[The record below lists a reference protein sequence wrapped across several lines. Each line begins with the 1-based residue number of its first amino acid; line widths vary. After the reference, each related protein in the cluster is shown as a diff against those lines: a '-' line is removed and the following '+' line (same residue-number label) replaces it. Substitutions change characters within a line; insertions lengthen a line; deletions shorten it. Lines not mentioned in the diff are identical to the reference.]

1 MKNAIWVIAVLMIAG
16 VFLLEFRYAI
26 VVNTPIVA
34 KFDRLTGDVWIVNSG
49 TWIKVRSIVEQEK
62 EGPAKPAPAPQAK
75 PAQGK

>member
-26 VVNTPIVA
+26 LVDTPIVA

-49 TWIKVRSIVEQEK
+49 TWMKVRSIVVREK
-62 EGPAKPAPAPQAK
+62 EEPVKPAPAPQSKA
-75 PAQGK
+75 AQGK